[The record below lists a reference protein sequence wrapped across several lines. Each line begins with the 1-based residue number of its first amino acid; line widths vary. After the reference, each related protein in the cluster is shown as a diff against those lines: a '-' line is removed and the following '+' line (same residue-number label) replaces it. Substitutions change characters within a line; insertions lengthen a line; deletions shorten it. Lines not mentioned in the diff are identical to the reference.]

1 MRRGRYPAGLVLAAF
16 SGALTVLPWMHT
28 LHHRDDHVHV
38 DGAIVFLDRGLG
50 QGHGHDHGKNGD
62 EDGDEDE
69 DGAPGFDHPAHGR
82 GALAHGAA
90 FILAGAIFLLP
101 PPGIA
106 LEGLPLLPPPAP
118 PALTSQRGT
127 RVTRGPP
134 PAGFVV
140 LTALQLVASGV
151 G

>member
-16 SGALTVLPWMHT
+16 GGALTVLPWMHT

-38 DGAIVFLDRGLG
+38 DGAIVFLDRGR
-50 QGHGHDHGKNGD
+50 GHGQEHDHA
-62 EDGDEDE
+62 GDEDE
-69 DGAPGFDHPAHGR
+69 DEDEDGSPGFDHPAHGR

-90 FILAGAIFLLP
+90 FILAGAIFLFP

-106 LEGLPLLPPPAP
+106 LEGLPLPPPPAT
-118 PALTSQRGT
+118 PALTPQRGT
-127 RVTRGPP
+127 RLTRGPP

-140 LTALQLVASGV
+140 LTSLQLVAFSV